1 MSSLY
6 TKTDLEKIYK
16 TWYNDNDSDD
26 EDDPTDDD
34 PKDDDPK
41 DDDPTDNPTEE
52 GSELLSVT
60 KGRPP
65 CGVQDENKNEY
76 NDWYIIEK
84 ND

>member
-16 TWYNDNDSDD
+16 TWYNDNGSDD

-34 PKDDDPK
+34 PT
-41 DDDPTDNPTEE
+41 DDPTVE
-52 GSELLSVT
+52 GTELLKS
-60 KGRPP
+60 RPP
-65 CGVQDENKNEY
+65 HGVQEENKNEY